1 MLTRPA
7 AAQERARM
15 TPCAL
20 PADIPPNAHSQ
31 GFAVAVKIGVTK
43 QQLDSTIGI
52 HPTAAEE
59 FVTMRS
65 VTRQVRQKAPAAV
78 GVAA

>member
-1 MLTRPA
+1 MA
-7 AAQERARM
+7 
-15 TPCAL
+15 
-20 PADIPPNAHSQ
+20 IK
-31 GFAVAVKIGVTK
+31 VGVTK

-65 VTRQVRQKAPAAV
+65 VTRQVRAKEPAAV
-78 GVAA
+78 GAAA